1 MENLNDSTELND
13 NKLLALRP
21 TLALEINFSNETEK
35 FQNTS
40 LRPIL
45 KFLHNTLLQLFNEEC
60 NYKNLNPIAINEM
73 ETREWLKLK
82 FSKNLEF
89 RNTVSGMVISLLTQR
104 ELKIYFQSK
113 NEFNR
118 RIFTM
123 ALERI
128 ASAIHS

>member
-1 MENLNDSTELND
+1 
-13 NKLLALRP
+13 
-21 TLALEINFSNETEK
+21 
-35 FQNTS
+35 
-40 LRPIL
+40 
-45 KFLHNTLLQLFNEEC
+45 
-60 NYKNLNPIAINEM
+60 M

-104 ELKIYFQSK
+104 ELKIYFQYK

>member
-1 MENLNDSTELND
+1 MENLSDSTELND
-13 NKLLALRP
+13 NKLLELRP
-21 TLALEINFSNETEK
+21 SLALEINFCNDTEK

-40 LRPIL
+40 LRPVL
-45 KFLHNTLLQLFNEEC
+45 KFLHDTLLQVFNEEC
-60 NYKNLNPIAINEM
+60 NYRNLNLITTNEL

-89 RNTVSGMVISLLTQR
+89 RNTISGMVISLLTQK
-104 ELKIYFQSK
+104 ELKIYFQYK